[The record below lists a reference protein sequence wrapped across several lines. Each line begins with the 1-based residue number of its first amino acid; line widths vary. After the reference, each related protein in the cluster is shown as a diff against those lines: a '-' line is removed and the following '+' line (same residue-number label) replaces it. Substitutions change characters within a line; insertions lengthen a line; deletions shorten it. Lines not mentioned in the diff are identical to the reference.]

1 MKQMNKLKM
10 AVLLVYGVLA
20 ALGASAATAA
30 QPSNRLLITGS
41 STMAPLVAAIA
52 KRFQSRHPEVSI
64 EVQPG
69 GSERGVSDTHQGKS
83 DVGMVS
89 RSLAEAEKNLYEFPI
104 ARDGV
109 AIVINKNNPVS
120 TLSNGQLLGIYTGK
134 IANWRGVGGRDE
146 PIMVIA
152 GPAGRGS
159 TELFTHYLGIR
170 YDVIKAQRVLG
181 DNPER
186 LKATAE
192 HPDAIVYVS
201 VGEAER
207 KTKAGLAVKLLPV
220 DGVRSSSLNIR
231 SGNYPISR
239 PLILVTKEPPK
250 GLVKTFIEYALS
262 PQVTDLILAY
272 DFVPY
277 LD

>member
-1 MKQMNKLKM
+1 MNKLKM
-10 AVLLVYGVLA
+10 AVLLVCGVLEA
-20 ALGASAATAA
+20 SGASAATVA

-41 STMAPLVAAIA
+41 STMAPMLATIA
-52 KRFQSRHPEVSI
+52 KRFQSLHPEVNI

-69 GSERGVSDTHQGKS
+69 GSERGVSDAHQGKA

-89 RSLAEAEKNLYEFPI
+89 RTLAEAEKKLYEFPI

-120 TLSNGQLLGIYTGK
+120 TLSNSQLIAIYTGK
-134 IANWRGVGGRDE
+134 ISNWRGVGGRDE
-146 PIMVIA
+146 PIMVFA

-159 TELFTHYLGIR
+159 TELFIHYLGIR
-170 YDVIKAQRVLG
+170 YDAIKVQRVIG

-192 HPDAIVYVS
+192 HPEAIVYVS

-207 KTKAGLAVKLLPV
+207 KAKAGLAVKLLPV
-220 DGVRSSSLNIR
+220 DGVGSSSQNVR
-231 SGNYPISR
+231 NGNFPISR
-239 PLILVTKEPPK
+239 PLILVTKELPK
-250 GLVKTFIEYALS
+250 GLAKTFIEFALS
-262 PQVTDLILAY
+262 PRVTDIIQAY